1 VDHFEPANRR
11 VLTLKPGKERLV
23 ANRHPWIFAGAIA
36 RESGP
41 ENAAVADL
49 VDPRGRHIASGFHS
63 QHSQIRL
70 RALTFGDAVLTA
82 ETIVDRL
89 AAAIARRHQP
99 DRESLSPRLFAG
111 RGRHEAKRSAGE
123 GRSLVAQSSQA
134 PAPSSAFGTFSPAE
148 KRGGEG
154 LSREDSLELPTNAF
168 RLVNA
173 EGDDLSGIIID
184 RYNDILVI
192 EIANAGIEQLR
203 PLIIDVLQRELKPRG
218 IWFKNDIP
226 ARKIEELS
234 MQPEWVGEGEPST
247 EIVENGLRFRVDPP
261 SGQKTGFFLDQRENR
276 QLARTLAE
284 GRRTLNL
291 FSYSGGFGVYAA
303 AGGAASVENVDIS
316 APAIEM
322 ARTNHAL
329 NGFEASFIV
338 GDAFD
343 YVRKTTS
350 RFDLLICD
358 PPAFAKSRGDVDR
371 AARGYKD
378 INLFAM
384 KLLDIG
390 AHMLTFS
397 CSGHMPLDLFQKVIF
412 AAAQDAGR
420 RVSFLRRLTAAPDH
434 PVSLF
439 CPEGEYLK
447 GFLLEVR

>member
-1 VDHFEPANRR
+1 VNLFDTASRR
-11 VLTLKPGKERLV
+11 ILTLKPGKERLV

-41 ENAAVADL
+41 EDAAIADL
-49 VDPRGRHIASGFHS
+49 HDPRGHRIASGFHS
-63 QHSQIRL
+63 RHSQIRL
-70 RALTFGDAVLTA
+70 RALTFGDEMLTSS
-82 ETIVDRL
+82 TIVDRL
-89 AAAIARRHQP
+89 SAAIARRQSN
-99 DRESLSPRLFAG
+99 RESLSPRLLAG
-111 RGRHEAKRSAGE
+111 RGRHAAKRSAGE

-134 PAPSSAFGTFSPAE
+134 PPPSSAFGTFSPAE

-154 LSREDSLELPTNAF
+154 LSMEELDELTNAM
-168 RLVNA
+168 RIVNA
-173 EGDDLSGIIID
+173 EGDDVSGIVVD
-184 RYNDILVI
+184 RYDDILVI
-192 EIANAGIEQLR
+192 EIANAGLEQLR
-203 PLIIDVLQRELKPRG
+203 PLIIDVLQSELKPRG

-226 ARKIEELS
+226 PRKIEELS
-234 MQPEWVGEGEPST
+234 MQPEWVGEGEPTT
-247 EIVENGLRFRVDPP
+247 EIRENGLRFRVDPP
-261 SGQKTGFFLDQRENR
+261 LGQKTGFFLDQRENR
-276 QLARTLAE
+276 QLTRALAQ
-284 GRRTLNL
+284 GRRVLNL
-291 FSYSGGFGVYAA
+291 FSYSGGFGVYAS
-303 AGGAASVENVDIS
+303 AGGATSNENVDIS

-329 NGFEASFIV
+329 NGFDATFV
-338 GDAFD
+338 VADAFD
-343 YVRKTTS
+343 YVRKTPS

-384 KLLDIG
+384 KLLDPG

>member
-1 VDHFEPANRR
+1 MRDVDLFESGSRR
-11 VLTLKPGKERLV
+11 ILTLKPGKERLV

-41 ENAAVADL
+41 EDAAIADL
-49 VDPRGRHIASGFHS
+49 LDPRGRRIASGFHS
-63 QHSQIRL
+63 LHSQIRL
-70 RALTFGDAVLTA
+70 RALTFGDEVLTA
-82 ETIVDRL
+82 ETIRERIS
-89 AAAIARRHQP
+89 AAIARRH
-99 DRESLSPRLFAG
+99 R
-111 RGRHEAKRSAGE
+111 
-123 GRSLVAQSSQA
+123 
-134 PAPSSAFGTFSPAE
+134 T
-148 KRGGEG
+148 
-154 LSREDSLELPTNAF
+154 DSTNAV
-168 RLVNA
+168 RVVNA
-173 EGDDLSGIIID
+173 EGDDISGLIID
-184 RYNDILVI
+184 LYDDVAVV
-192 EIANAGIEQLR
+192 EIANAGVEQLR
-203 PLIIDVLQRELKPRG
+203 PIVIDVLNRELAPRG

-226 ARKIEELS
+226 ARQIERLS
-234 MQPEWVGEGEPST
+234 MEPEWIGEGEPLA
-247 EIVENGLRFRVDPP
+247 EIQENGLRFRVDPR

-276 QLARTLAE
+276 ALTRTLAD
-284 GRRTLNL
+284 GCRVLNL
-291 FSYSGGFGVYAA
+291 FSYSGAFGVYAA

-316 APAIEM
+316 AGAIEL

-329 NGFEASFIV
+329 NGQQATFTVA
-338 GDAFD
+338 DAFD

-378 INLFAM
+378 VNLFAM
-384 KLLDIG
+384 KLLDPG
-390 AHMLTFS
+390 ARMLTFS

-420 RVSFLRRLTAAPDH
+420 PVSFVRRLTAAPDH

>member
-1 VDHFEPANRR
+1 MDQFDTANRR
-11 VLTLKPGKERLV
+11 ILTLKPGKERLV

-41 ENAAVADL
+41 EDAAIADL
-49 VDPRGRHIASGFHS
+49 LDPRGRRIASGFHS
-63 QHSQIRL
+63 RHSQIRL
-70 RALTFGDAVLTA
+70 RALTFGDEVLTPS
-82 ETIVDRL
+82 TIVDRL
-89 AAAIARRHQP
+89 TAAIQRRH
-99 DRESLSPRLFAG
+99 ESA
-111 RGRHEAKRSAGE
+111 
-123 GRSLVAQSSQA
+123 
-134 PAPSSAFGTFSPAE
+134 T
-148 KRGGEG
+148 
-154 LSREDSLELPTNAF
+154 

-173 EGDDLSGIIID
+173 EGDDLSGIVID
-184 RYNDILVI
+184 RYDDIVVI

-226 ARKIEELS
+226 PRKIEELS
-234 MQPEWVGEGEPST
+234 MQPEWIGEGEPST
-247 EIVENGLRFRVDPP
+247 EITENGLRFRVDPP

-276 QLARTLAE
+276 QLARTLAH
-284 GRRTLNL
+284 GRRVLNL

-329 NGFEASFIV
+329 NGFEANFV
-338 GDAFD
+338 VADAFD
-343 YVRKTTS
+343 YVRRTAS

-384 KLLDIG
+384 KLLEPG

-397 CSGHMPLDLFQKVIF
+397 CSGHMPLELFQKVIF

>member
-1 VDHFEPANRR
+1 VDVFETASRR
-11 VLTLKPGKERLV
+11 ILTLKPGKERLI

-41 ENAAVADL
+41 EEAAIADL
-49 VDPRGRHIASGFHS
+49 HDPRGRRIASGFHS
-63 QHSQIRL
+63 RHSQIRL
-70 RALTFGDAVLTA
+70 RALTFGDEVLTE
-82 ETIVDRL
+82 ETIRERL
-89 AAAIARRHQP
+89 VAAIARRSGA
-99 DRESLSPRLFAG
+99 DA
-111 RGRHEAKRSAGE
+111 
-123 GRSLVAQSSQA
+123 
-134 PAPSSAFGTFSPAE
+134 T
-148 KRGGEG
+148 
-154 LSREDSLELPTNAF
+154 

-173 EGDDLSGIIID
+173 EGDDLSGIVVD
-184 RYNDILVI
+184 RYDDILVI

-203 PLIIDVLQRELKPRG
+203 PLIINLLLTELKPRG

-226 ARKIEELS
+226 PRKIEQLS

-247 EIVENGLRFRVDPP
+247 EIRENGLRFRVDPP

-276 QLARTLAE
+276 QLTRGLAQ
-284 GRRTLNL
+284 GRRVLNL
-291 FSYSGGFGVYAA
+291 FSYSGGFGVYAS

-329 NGFEASFIV
+329 NGFDASFV
-338 GDAFD
+338 VADAFE
-343 YVRKTTS
+343 YVRKTPS
-350 RFDLLICD
+350 RFDLAICD

-384 KLLDIG
+384 KLLDPG

>member
-1 VDHFEPANRR
+1 VNLFETANLRI
-11 VLTLKPGKERLV
+11 LTLKPGKERLV

-36 RESGP
+36 RESGA
-41 ENAAVADL
+41 EDAAIADL
-49 VDPRGRHIASGFHS
+49 LDPRGRRIASGFHS
-63 QHSQIRL
+63 RHSQIRL
-70 RALTFGDAVLTA
+70 RALTFGEEVLTSD
-82 ETIVDRL
+82 TIRDRL
-89 AAAIARRHQP
+89 IASIRR
-99 DRESLSPRLFAG
+99 RA
-111 RGRHEAKRSAGE
+111 RS
-123 GRSLVAQSSQA
+123 
-134 PAPSSAFGTFSPAE
+134 
-148 KRGGEG
+148 
-154 LSREDSLELPTNAF
+154 DDTNAM
-168 RLVNA
+168 RIVNA
-173 EGDDLSGIIID
+173 EGDDLSGMVID
-184 RYNDILVI
+184 RYDDILVI

-203 PLIIDVLQRELKPRG
+203 PLIISVLQQELAPRG

-226 ARKIEELS
+226 PRRIEQLS
-234 MQPEWVGEGEPST
+234 MQPEWIGEGEPST
-247 EIVENGLRFRVDPP
+247 EIRENGLRFHVDPP

-276 QLARTLAE
+276 QLTRALAQ
-284 GRRTLNL
+284 GRRVLNL
-291 FSYSGGFGVYAA
+291 FSYSGGFGVYAS

-322 ARTNHAL
+322 ARTNHAI
-329 NGFEASFIV
+329 NGFDRGFEASFV
-338 GDAFD
+338 VADAFE
-343 YVRKTTS
+343 YVRKTPS

-384 KLLDIG
+384 KLLDPG

-447 GFLLEVR
+447 GFLLEVI

>member
-1 VDHFEPANRR
+1 VTSGRSRFCIVENFRAMTRRIAMKSTKNVANSIPAAWLLLMARAYVVRCGLVNFFESANRR
-11 VLTLKPGKERLV
+11 ILTLNPGKERLV

-41 ENAAVADL
+41 EDAAIADL
-49 VDPRGRHIASGFHS
+49 HDPRGRRIASGFHS
-63 QHSQIRL
+63 RHSQIRL
-70 RALTFGDAVLTA
+70 RALTFGDEALT
-82 ETIVDRL
+82 EDTIRDRL
-89 AAAIARRHQP
+89 LASIRR
-99 DRESLSPRLFAG
+99 RT
-111 RGRHEAKRSAGE
+111 RS
-123 GRSLVAQSSQA
+123 
-134 PAPSSAFGTFSPAE
+134 
-148 KRGGEG
+148 
-154 LSREDSLELPTNAF
+154 DDTNAM
-168 RLVNA
+168 RIVNA
-173 EGDDLSGIIID
+173 EGDDLSGIVID
-184 RYNDILVI
+184 RYDDIVVI
-192 EIANAGIEQLR
+192 EIANAGIQQLR
-203 PLIIDVLQRELKPRG
+203 PLIIDVLQQDLAPRG
-218 IWFKNDIP
+218 IWFKNDIAP
-226 ARKIEELS
+226 RKLEQLS

-247 EIVENGLRFRVDPP
+247 EIRENGLRFRVDPP

-276 QLARTLAE
+276 QLTREIAN
-284 GRRTLNL
+284 GRRVLNL
-291 FSYSGGFGVYAA
+291 FSYSGGFGVYAS

-316 APAIEM
+316 ASAIEM
-322 ARTNHAL
+322 ARSNHAL
-329 NGFEASFIV
+329 NGFDATFIV
-338 GDAFD
+338 ADAFD
-343 YVRKTTS
+343 YVRKTPS

-384 KLLDIG
+384 KLLDPG

-397 CSGHMPLDLFQKVIF
+397 CSGHMPLELFQKVIF